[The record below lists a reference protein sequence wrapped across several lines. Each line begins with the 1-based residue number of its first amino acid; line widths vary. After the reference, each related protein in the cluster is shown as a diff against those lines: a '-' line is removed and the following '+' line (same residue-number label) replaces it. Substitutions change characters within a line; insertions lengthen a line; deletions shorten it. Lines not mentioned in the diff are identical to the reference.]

1 MFNKV
6 NIGSKIT
13 ALVLVLAALGLVAF
27 STIAYQL
34 AGKLVEDQYA
44 EKLLSIN
51 NYKKQRTEAYFNQI
65 ITELGL
71 VRQTIE
77 DDSLFVTSPEVLGEY
92 DTDLGNL
99 FSNTETINAAGSLSS
114 AFNDQLR
121 GVVQRNTDVANL
133 YLVSSQGNILYNSD
147 ELSSTQQAGKSF
159 YDPDGETISRAADE
173 TYISRIFQE
182 NNQFYTLVALAS
194 SKKETIVIAKVN
206 IAGTLAI
213 LEDSTG
219 LGETGETFLV
229 RVEDDKVTYIN
240 ESRITKTEP
249 LSLVAAI
256 GNSSQQAVQ
265 RAVQNT
271 EGYIFDEDYR
281 EIETLAAWNHLPGL
295 GWGIVTKIDQSEVRA
310 KIDELIPKFLFAGA
324 ITLAIALVASILFSN
339 VLIDALLSLKKT
351 LQLLSEGILPERV
364 EKKGNDEVGQMAE
377 TTAKLVGALQRTA
390 SFAHQIGDGKLEA
403 SFQPIS
409 EKDTLGNALINMRNN
424 IQKAE
429 KRDDERNWIVTGV
442 AEIGE
447 ILRSHDQLEE
457 LGDAVVAYVCQKI
470 NAIQGAFYVVDG
482 ENEGD
487 AVIEMKASYAYNKKK
502 YLSNTFKFAEGLVGQ
517 AAAERD
523 TLLRTEI
530 PYDYVTITSGLLG
543 DQRPESLLI
552 VPLITNEQVF
562 GVLEFAAFEKFSSR
576 DVSFVEEISLITAR
590 TVFNIKVNERT
601 RRLLEESQQMSIE
614 LQEQQE
620 ILRQNAEEMQS
631 TQEELQRANKQLE
644 EQIQEV
650 ERTQNRMASLLENAS
665 EVVTIYEENQLI
677 RYISPSVKRIFGYTQ
692 EEMIGLSD
700 LQYIQEEGK
709 DVFTEM
715 FTTLLKNPQEAVTVQ
730 YIYETKDRGEVWV
743 ETTGNNLLSDPA
755 VQGIVL
761 NARDITERKRAE
773 QEERMRSKMQA
784 LSENSPDLITRVDT
798 EGTFFYINPTIET
811 YTHQAPSEFLNKRV
825 DESSFAPSVVDE
837 WLKILS
843 EVSSSEQTVAKE
855 IDFPSEIGNRV
866 MHVNAIPEFDEE
878 EHLESVLVV
887 SHDIT
892 DRKQIEL
899 EIQNKNKKI
908 NDSINYARRI
918 QGAIL
923 PDNTIIKQVFPESFI
938 FYKARDVVS
947 GDFPWFLQKGE
958 DTFIAAVDCT
968 GHGVPGALISL
979 IGYFLLNDIVRS
991 RGVTDPGE
999 ILDQLDEGVTQ
1010 TLRQDSSESRSK
1022 DGMDISLCRI
1032 RKNEIQYAGAHR
1044 PLYHIHKGEMIEIK
1058 GNKFAIGGGILKN
1071 QTNFTTHTI
1080 KAAKGDSIYFCSDGF
1095 PDQFG
1100 GPQNRK
1106 YGPKRLRALL
1116 QENHHKPMD
1125 GVHQSL
1131 ATSWEEWRG
1140 EEKQTDDVLMIGIKF

>member
-1 MFNKV
+1 MFKKI

-13 ALVLVLAALGLVAF
+13 ALVLVLAALALVTF

-34 AGKLVEDQYA
+34 AGKLIEDQYA
-44 EKLLSIN
+44 EKLISIN
-51 NYKKQRTEAYFNQI
+51 NYKKQRTEAYLDLL
-65 ITELGL
+65 ITELSL
-71 VRQTIE
+71 VRQTVE
-77 DDSLFVTSPEVLGEY
+77 GDSLFGASQEIPSEFDAGQV
-92 DTDLGNL
+92 DL
-99 FSNTETINAAGSLSS
+99 FSDIDNTEATGSVSTDIT
-114 AFNDQLR
+114 DQL
-121 GVVQRNTDVANL
+121 QRVLQRHTDVANL
-133 YLVSSQGNILYNSD
+133 YLVSNKGDILYNSD
-147 ELSSTQQAGKSF
+147 EFSSTQQAGKAF
-159 YDPDGETISRAADE
+159 YDPDGETISRASDG
-173 TYISRIFQE
+173 TYISRVFE
-182 NNQFYTLVALAS
+182 EDKNLYTLVALAS
-194 SKKETIVIAKVN
+194 SEKKTIVIAKVSV
-206 IAGTLAI
+206 AGTFVI
-213 LEDSTG
+213 LQDSTG

-229 RVEDDKVTYIN
+229 RAEGDKITYIN
-240 ESRITKTEP
+240 ESRVTESEP
-249 LSLVAAI
+249 LSLVATI
-256 GNSSQQAVQ
+256 GKSSQQAVQ
-265 RAVQNT
+265 RAITNT
-271 EGYIFDEDYR
+271 EGYITDEDYR
-281 EIETLAAWNHLPGL
+281 EEQTLAAWNHIPALGL
-295 GWGIVTKIDQSEVRA
+295 GIVTKIDQSEVRA
-310 KIDELIPKFLFAGA
+310 KVNGLLPKFLIAA
-324 ITLAIALVASILFSN
+324 VITLVIALVVSILFSN
-339 VLIDALLSLKKT
+339 VLIDALLSLKRT

-364 EKKGNDEVGQMAE
+364 EKKGSDEVGQMAE

-390 SFAHQIGDGKLEA
+390 SFAHQIGDGKLDA
-403 SFQPIS
+403 SFEPIS
-409 EKDTLGNALINMRNN
+409 EKDTLGNALINMRDN

-447 ILRSHDQLEE
+447 ILRSHDQLEA

-470 NAIQGAFYVVDG
+470 DAIQGAFYVVDG

-502 YLSNTFKFAEGLVGQ
+502 YLNNTFKFAEGLVGQ
-517 AAAERD
+517 AAAEHD

-552 VPLITNEQVF
+552 VPLITNEEVY

-576 DVSFVEEISLITAR
+576 DVKFVEEISLITAR

-620 ILRQNAEEMQS
+620 ILRQNAEEMQA

-650 ERTQNRMASLLENAS
+650 ERTQNRMTSLLENAS

-677 RYISPSVKRIFGYTQ
+677 RYISPSVQRIFGYSQ
-692 EEMIGLSD
+692 EEMIGQSD
-700 LQYIQEEGK
+700 LQYIHEEGK

-715 FTTLLKNPQEAVTVQ
+715 FKTLLKNPKEAVTVQ
-730 YIYETKDRGEVWV
+730 YVYQTKERGEVWV
-743 ETTGNNLLSDPA
+743 ETTGNNLLKDPA

-825 DESSFAPSVVDE
+825 GESSFAPSVVDE
-837 WLKILS
+837 WLKILG
-843 EVSSSEQTVAKE
+843 EVSSSEQTVARE
-855 IDFPSEIGNRV
+855 IDFPSEIGDRV

-923 PDNTIIKQVFPESFI
+923 PDNAIIKQVFPESFI

-1010 TLRQDSSESRSK
+1010 TLRQDSSESQSK

-1044 PLYHIHKGEMIEIK
+1044 PLYHMNKGEMSEIK
-1058 GNKFAIGGGILKN
+1058 GNKFPIGGGIYKN
-1071 QTNFTTHTI
+1071 QTNFTTYTI

-1100 GPQNRK
+1100 GPNNRK
-1106 YGPKRLRALL
+1106 YGPKRLRALI
-1116 QENHHKPMD
+1116 QENHNKPMD
-1125 GVHQSL
+1125 EIHQSL